1 MFPGGQHGTAETAKS
16 VSGLPP
22 VLVVSGPWVADPLE
36 HLLSLTFLLSTGS
49 VVGFREDRWSLEGS
63 QSVLNFLPDAVH
75 SANLRWMGLCGSV
88 LDSSQCGDSII
99 CNLKLKFSSL
109 NDVIQTENRRKSL

>member
-1 MFPGGQHGTAETAKS
+1 MFVHQNGNHSKVRHLE
-16 VSGLPP
+16 LPSP
-22 VLVVSGPWVADPLE
+22 ALVVSGPWVADPLE